1 MVLVNSYTTGLSP
14 AVMQYI
20 LGAVVN
26 PRFGG
31 EVSSDEIGLPASA
44 SQMAL
49 PAEQRQSGAGRVPG
63 MIESKDDNA

>member
-31 EVSSDEIGLPASA
+31 AVSSDEIWPFRPLPPRWRC
-44 SQMAL
+44 
-49 PAEQRQSGAGRVPG
+49 PAEQRQSGAGLRAG
-63 MIESKDDNA
+63 ND